1 MGVDTDGLNGFRKWI
16 DHTDLAL
23 AFNREQKTCLS
34 VCTPYVVRE
43 LHSSLR
49 LDVGIVGEFSGAPR
63 SGVPTIVSPRSG
75 SPDHGLNNCA
85 SGTYTSSWP
94 ALSARGLSGRLV
106 PGPMAPSYSYPRV
119 IHRSEESPQ
128 ELLPAASVNNS
139 ARKILP
145 MSSNT
150 FFPQRENTHRPATNS
165 PSWRES
171 TPNSSPS
178 SRAMCWSLTNTQWWT
193 ALSRSHYKTFAGISQ
208 RVFSKN

>member
-1 MGVDTDGLNGFRKWI
+1 MWRPKASFHSRRGPSAPEPSAQRV
-16 DHTDLAL
+16 LAL
-23 AFNREQKTCLS
+23 KAQARRTCK
-34 VCTPYVVRE
+34 
-43 LHSSLR
+43 SLR
-49 LDVGIVGEFSGAPR
+49 HNFSGHDLGCRFAAKR
-63 SGVPTIVSPRSG
+63 CSECQTGGAAR
-75 SPDHGLNNCA
+75 
-85 SGTYTSSWP
+85 
-94 ALSARGLSGRLV
+94 AL
-106 PGPMAPSYSYPRV
+106 PPSYSYPRV